1 MSLRH
6 LGFAGLLQPL
16 ACEPQEG
23 RGLCSLLNAQCRT
36 WHSEGVPVNW
46 IQCSAGIRLPFLS
59 EREAHFRRWRP
70 DGPRCWHTFLDRK
83 LRAQNAEW
91 LRGLFI
97 KTEASGVGL
106 ERGAV
111 TTNWPTAETP
121 QAELQTRPLRAL
133 PPAHPPQHSLA
144 TRTQPLSLHIHLGA
158 RSAESFSFYNFL
170 FPATI
175 ADLV

>member
-6 LGFAGLLQPL
+6 SGFAGLLQPL

-91 LRGLFI
+91 LRGLF
-97 KTEASGVGL
+97 KNGGLRGVGL

-121 QAELQTRPLRAL
+121 QAELQTPGPPSSSRCPSTPARPHS
-133 PPAHPPQHSLA
+133 AHSAFLSPHSL
-144 TRTQPLSLHIHLGA
+144 GC
-158 RSAESFSFYNFL
+158 SFC
-170 FPATI
+170 
-175 ADLV
+175 